1 MDPASF
7 SELRAWL
14 TEAGLAGKSEIVL
27 LDGLCRRALD
37 AGLPIA
43 HATIIIDTL
52 HPVHEGALFFAS
64 GSLAG
69 ADRPRPSR
77 F

>member
-14 TEAGLAGKSEIVL
+14 TKASLAGKSEIVL

-52 HPVHEGALFFAS
+52 HPVPRAEVAPRRFYG
-64 GSLAG
+64 GS
-69 ADRPRPSR
+69 
-77 F
+77 